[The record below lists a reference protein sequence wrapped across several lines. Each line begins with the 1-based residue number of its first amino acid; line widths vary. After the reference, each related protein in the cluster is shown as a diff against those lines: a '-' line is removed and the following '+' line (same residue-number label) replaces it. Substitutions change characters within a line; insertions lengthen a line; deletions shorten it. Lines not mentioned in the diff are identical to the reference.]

1 MKKPLLTLGRVVLT
15 LLVVTFAAVLIW
27 QMVVYYMFAPW
38 TRDGHIRADVI
49 QIAPDVSG
57 LIQRVEVRDNQ
68 VIKRGDVLFSIDQ
81 DRFSLAL
88 RHAQATLSERQE
100 TLAQAIRETRR
111 NKKLGNLVAAEQ
123 LEESQSREARAR
135 SAVNQAQ
142 VAVDS
147 AQLNLDRSV
156 VRSPVDGYLNDRA
169 PRAHEFVTAG
179 RAVLSVVD
187 SGSYHVDGYFEE
199 TKLDGIHVGM
209 GVDIRVIGDN
219 ARLHGHVQSIVAG
232 IEDRDRSSGSN
243 LLPNVNPAFSWV
255 RLAQRIPVRIA
266 FDDVPA
272 DFRMIAGRTATV
284 SIIDDKVKDG
294 GKP

>member
-15 LLVVTFAAVLIW
+15 LLVVTFAAVLVW

-57 LIQRVEVRDNQ
+57 LIQKVEVRDNQ
-68 VIKRGDVLFSIDQ
+68 TVKRGDVLFTIDQ

-88 RHAQATLSERQE
+88 RQAKATLGERQE
-100 TLAQAIRETRR
+100 TLAQASREAQR
-111 NKKLGNLVAAEQ
+111 NRKLGNLVAAEQ

-135 SAVNQAQ
+135 SAVSEAQ
-142 VAVDS
+142 VAVDT

-169 PRAHEFVTAG
+169 PRNHEFVTAG
-179 RAVLSVVD
+179 RPVLSVVD
-187 SGSYHVDGYFEE
+187 SASYHVDGYFEE
-199 TKLDGIHVGM
+199 TKLGGIQIGDA
-209 GVDIRVIGDN
+209 VDIRVMGDN
-219 ARLHGHVQSIVAG
+219 TRLRGHVQSFAAG
-232 IEDRDRSSGSN
+232 IEDRDRSSGAN

-266 FDDVPA
+266 FDEVPQ

-284 SIIDDKVKDG
+284 SIIEG
-294 GKP
+294 QRP